1 MLMNT
6 SKAIEAWQN
15 LLAVFVLLIQDA
27 DMLQSNTF
35 YTAAGV
41 GLVLVDVFMVGI
53 MMSSAFKKRWNRN
66 IMQSAEKVDKGS
78 LLKHDEGGAYLPPLI
93 DNNHAGGAEE
103 EAMSI

>member
-27 DMLQSNTF
+27 DMFQSNTL

-78 LLKHDEGGAYLPPLI
+78 LKHDEGGAYLPPLI